1 MRNFIIGAL
10 LVAIAAFGAFYI
22 YDKNTISVEKPT
34 IPQVRV
40 N

>member
-1 MRNFIIGAL
+1 MRNFLIGAL
-10 LVAIAAFGAFYI
+10 VVALAALAAFYI

-34 IPQVRV
+34 IPDVRV